1 MDKNNKPVLTS
12 LRLRRGLEALFT
24 VLVVVIIL
32 LLLRSC
38 GGAGRS
44 VVLEPDYAAID
55 IDENAVPMAE
65 PEQEEAPLVKQGGGS
80 VTISFQ
86 DDITY
91 SPSTGQV
98 SLFYQNPRA
107 STHNVV
113 AQVILVRGQN
123 EYLLAQSGILE
134 PGYQVTALRAVDG
147 APTVSAGGYNGK
159 LRLLFYDTQSGE
171 RAMVDTDIPCTV
183 TVAD

>member
-1 MDKNNKPVLTS
+1 MDKNNKAVLTY

-86 DDITY
+86 DNITY
-91 SPSTGQV
+91 HPATGQLT
-98 SLFYQNPRA
+98 LFYQNPRA

-113 AQVILVRGQN
+113 VQVLLTRDGS
-123 EYLLAQSGILE
+123 EYLLAQSGVLQ
-134 PGYQVTALRAVDG
+134 PGFEISSLRAADG
-147 APTVSAGGYNGK
+147 APTVSPGGYNGK